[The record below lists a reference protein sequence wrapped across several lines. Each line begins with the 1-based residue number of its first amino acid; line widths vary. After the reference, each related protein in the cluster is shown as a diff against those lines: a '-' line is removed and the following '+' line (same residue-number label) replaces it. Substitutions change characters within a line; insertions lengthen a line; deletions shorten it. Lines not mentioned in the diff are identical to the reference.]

1 MRDYRNPLPRK
12 DSEWKEKE
20 EGKTQNRLFISS
32 LCLSY
37 RHEKKES
44 RWRPETGYR
53 GSALASCARGSDARL
68 QRPVITR
75 IELV

>member
-20 EGKTQNRLFISS
+20 VGKTQNRLFISS

-37 RHEKKES
+37 RHEKRRVDGDPRLVIGEVPLLHVHMAAM
-44 RWRPETGYR
+44 RDYR
-53 GSALASCARGSDARL
+53 G
-68 QRPVITR
+68 P
-75 IELV
+75 